1 MAMERFSVSLWRNLY
16 QVTQW
21 PSSSSAYTPHPWERL
36 GRILLSCS
44 PCPDFYMGKT
54 SSYNPDENKPC
65 PTEVLVWVSGRLAPL
80 NTSWHIWK
88 PKSRHKQTVPPPAPL
103 PTQSLNLGEAYLWS
117 FKEGQSY
124 FPNTTAQKQFILGE
138 GLLGFSSGSGRS
150 TKTDVHLSESEWQT
164 NLFSASSKKSRTSG
178 VVTFEASLFKVF
190 CSHWYVMVLIRKNQ
204 QPNITELF
212 L

>member
-1 MAMERFSVSLWRNLY
+1 MQASEQNTTNGHGEVFCIIMANLY

-80 NTSWHIWK
+80 NTSWHISK
-88 PKSRHKQTVPPPAPL
+88 PKSRHRQRSSTSSTTTHSEFALRWGLSLELQRRAILL
-103 PTQSLNLGEAYLWS
+103 PYHHCSKAVH
-117 FKEGQSY
+117 
-124 FPNTTAQKQFILGE
+124 
-138 GLLGFSSGSGRS
+138 SGRR
-150 TKTDVHLSESEWQT
+150 TPWL
-164 NLFSASSKKSRTSG
+164 LFRIRQKYKDR
-178 VVTFEASLFKVF
+178 
-190 CSHWYVMVLIRKNQ
+190 CSLIRKWMATKSLFSFLQ
-204 QPNITELF
+204 KIKHLRCCNIWSLSF
-212 L
+212 